1 MRAEE
6 HPAKIRALIV
16 DDEPLARSNIAVLL
30 RNDPD
35 IGIVGECGSGQEAL
49 GEIRVAKPD
58 LLFLDVQMPECDG
71 FDVLELL
78 GSDLPAAIVF
88 VTAYDQYALRAF
100 AAGALD
106 YLLKP
111 FDNARFE
118 LALGRAKQRI
128 RLDRSENGRGENG
141 FGRQAAGGGEK
152 ARARRLERIVIKSAG
167 EVCFI
172 KVGEIDWIEAA
183 DYYACLHVGAR
194 SHLLRRSMADLEDDL
209 DPNLFC
215 RVHRSSIVNLE
226 RVRGLKLSEDGEY
239 DVVLDNGARVR
250 MSRRYRKQLQE
261 RLGLRSDVRMDA

>member
-1 MRAEE
+1 VRSEA
-6 HPAKIRALIV
+6 HPSKIRALIV

-30 RNDPD
+30 RADPD
-35 IGIVGECGSGQEAL
+35 IGIVGECGSGTEAI
-49 GEIRVAKPD
+49 GEIRVAKPE

-78 GSDLPAAIVF
+78 GNDLPPAIVF

-128 RLDRSENGRGENG
+128 RI
-141 FGRQAAGGGEK
+141 GGSEK
-152 ARARRLERIVIKSAG
+152 ARPRKLERVVIKSAG
-167 EVCFI
+167 DVCFV
-172 KVGEIDWIEAA
+172 KTAEIDWIEAA
-183 DYYACLHVGAR
+183 DYYACLHVGAK
-194 SHLLRRSMADLEDDL
+194 SHLLRRSMSELEEDL
-209 DPNLFC
+209 DPNMFC

-226 RVRGLKLSEDGEY
+226 RVRSLRVSEDGEY
-239 DVVLDNGARVR
+239 EILLENGTRVR

-261 RLGLRSDVRMDA
+261 RMGVRGNAVIAEAE